1 MEKQI
6 EASQRFL
13 RGLRSLASFEEVRSR
28 QYRHLRG
35 VIEKA
40 PLVSTACV
48 ADLVSSL
55 DASVWEHAQIEEL
68 KALLADKLGEVG
80 KERRAMQDYVCL
92 PLYLDQ
98 SVWNMLQTTSEQGER
113 FERLCRHA
121 IALGMRCPSEY
132 TIAALVWLA
141 ACAFRL
147 QDLTDV
153 EKQKMLRDWKPKLKR
168 WLQGLQEP
176 AAYLQ
181 VLPAVVENCPA
192 ALLAKAYPAG
202 FVPYT
207 PPGWSYEHYEQMVRR
222 YPLRHRKNADTVPTA
237 TSEGR
242 GFFEMGRLLAGFAE
256 ANAFGRQGSVA
267 SVSSHASIADDALPR
282 VEVQPSAIAAV
293 PQPKVAPPLL
303 ALEDAPVASVSHT
316 VAPASAAQ
324 ELEKLRAELPGRE
337 AQEAST
343 AAMKRP
349 AARRQASKAK
359 PKKKATACQ
368 SGSAGSKPGSAR
380 SQKKADEMTGSAGSK
395 PGSARSQ
402 KKAKK
407 MKGSAGSKP
416 EAASTKAV
424 KTKALKRPAAATGMS
439 EGSMSKSEIRERL
452 LAKVPQK
459 LKKAY
464 KDGCHT
470 CRWRPGC
477 CNSCWIKRGFPM

>member
-28 QYRHLRG
+28 QYSHLRG
-35 VIEKA
+35 VIVKA
-40 PLVSTACV
+40 QSVSTACV

-68 KALLADKLGEVG
+68 KALLADKVGEVG

-121 IALGMRCPSEY
+121 MALGMRCPSEY

-207 PPGWSYEHYEQMVRR
+207 PPGWSYEHYEEMVRR
-222 YPLRHRKNADTVPTA
+222 YPLRHRKNADAAPTA

-242 GFFEMGRLLAGFAE
+242 GFFEMGKLLAGFAE
-256 ANAFGRQGSVA
+256 ANVLGRQGSVA
-267 SVSSHASIADDALPR
+267 SVSSHASIAEDALPR
-282 VEVQPSAIAAV
+282 VEVQPSSIAAV
-293 PQPKVAPPLL
+293 PQANVPRPLL
-303 ALEDAPVASVSHT
+303 ALEDAPAIS
-316 VAPASAAQ
+316 APKPATPSSAAQ
-324 ELEKLRAELPGRE
+324 ELEQLRSELSGRDAPE
-337 AQEAST
+337 SPA

-349 AARRQASKAK
+349 AARSQASKAK
-359 PKKKATACQ
+359 PKKKAKAGL

-380 SQKKADEMTGSAGSK
+380 SQKKAEKMEGSAGSK
-395 PGSARSQ
+395 AEAVSR
-402 KKAKK
+402 KKVKAK
-407 MKGSAGSKP
+407 S
-416 EAASTKAV
+416 
-424 KTKALKRPAAATGMS
+424 LKRPAAATGMS

-452 LAKVPQK
+452 LASVPQK

-464 KDGCHT
+464 KDGCHR

-477 CNSCWIKRGFPM
+477 CNSCWIKRGFSI